1 MTKESAV
8 RKPSFLSNV
17 RTDKAQKATFAP
29 SSARDSQP
37 PRPSELAPL
46 PRAVPEPLLVPAPV
60 PTPEMAQSAA
70 LAELRPVLMARLQAA
85 VEKLRHEGERLAEQA
100 RADTLEIA
108 FMIARRILEQELRTG
123 PDALFALVR
132 TAIRRAG
139 DVRRVLIRV
148 APGDVQA
155 LEGEAGKAALQS
167 ITVARVEIVADASLT
182 PGDVVVESAEA
193 RIDGRISSRLDELR
207 TAVEGEEA

>member
-8 RKPSFLSNV
+8 RKPTFLSNV
-17 RTDKAQKATFAP
+17 RADKAEKATFAP
-29 SSARDSQP
+29 SRDSQP
-37 PRPSELAPL
+37 PRPLSEPPPAA
-46 PRAVPEPLLVPAPV
+46 RAVPEPQAVPVPAPV
-60 PTPEMAQSAA
+60 TAIAQ
-70 LAELRPVLMARLQAA
+70 AEAMPDFRPVLMARLQVA

-155 LEGEAGKAALQS
+155 LQGDAGKAALQS

-193 RIDGRISSRLDELR
+193 RIDGRISSRLNELR
-207 TAVEGEEA
+207 TAAEGDEA

>member
-8 RKPSFLSNV
+8 RKPAFLSNV
-17 RTDKAQKATFAP
+17 HPEKAERATFP
-29 SSARDSQP
+29 ISRDSQP
-37 PRPSELAPL
+37 RAATAPPPP
-46 PRAVPEPLLVPAPV
+46 PRAVPTPPPEIVQVAP
-60 PTPEMAQSAA
+60 PTPD
-70 LAELRPVLMARLQAA
+70 LRPEMLARLQIAID
-85 VEKLRHEGERLAEQA
+85 KLRHEGERLAEQA

-148 APGDVQA
+148 APQDVQA
-155 LEGEAGKAALQS
+155 LEGDAGKAALQA
-167 ITVARVEIVADASLT
+167 ITVARVEIVGDATLT

-193 RIDGRISSRLDELR
+193 RIDGRLSSRLDELR
-207 TAVEGEEA
+207 SVATGEEA

>member
-1 MTKESAV
+1 MTKQSAV
-8 RKPSFLSNV
+8 RTPAFLSNV
-17 RTDKAQKATFAP
+17 HPEKAERATFAI
-29 SSARDSQP
+29 SHDSQP
-37 PRPSELAPL
+37 PRPVAEPPPPPRALPTPPPEVVQVAPLAPDL
-46 PRAVPEPLLVPAPV
+46 R
-60 PTPEMAQSAA
+60 PEM
-70 LAELRPVLMARLQAA
+70 LARLQIAID
-85 VEKLRHEGERLAEQA
+85 KLRHEGERLAEQA
-100 RADTLEIA
+100 RADTMEIA

-148 APGDVQA
+148 APQDVKA
-155 LEGEAGKAALQS
+155 LEGDAGKAALQS
-167 ITVARVEIVADASLT
+167 ITVARVEIIGDATLT

-207 TAVEGEEA
+207 SVAAGEEA